1 MSETV
6 IHFGIMTPEQRKQAG
21 GKGAMLSRMFQ
32 AGYPV
37 PEGWVVLPAAFSP
50 KPGKAEPNVK
60 QPNEQS
66 PSEMRLGEPAWRQLR
81 DGLARLRAKDKDA
94 RFAVRSS
101 ALSEDS
107 AHASFAGEF
116 ETVLNAAT
124 DDEIYAAISTV
135 ARSAHSGR
143 VQAYSAVQGIDAAHR
158 MAVVVQRMVPS
169 DISGVLFTADP
180 LTGSHSRMVSNFV
193 HGLGEKLVSGES
205 DAAAFTIARPRGAY
219 EGSPNL
225 APHAKQLHRYAA
237 RLEEQF
243 GRPQDIEWAIA
254 DGKLYLLQA
263 RPITTLTVGDPDNC
277 EWNDT
282 LDGDELWVNTNIGEA
297 ICDVMTPLTWST
309 LRYLDNLT
317 TTVPGYYL
325 VSGNICGRA
334 YTNISR
340 RLSILA
346 AFGIDMNRGARMMG
360 DVLGQFPPGE
370 DIPVTPFSR
379 KKVVKEVVPRIAR
392 MVRKLLS
399 AYAGLTRYLRETPG
413 WCERMRK
420 RILQME
426 TAQQLASLGR
436 DELIPYNVKALFSL
450 LAGAGKTVLAA
461 KVKKELVELVGLED
475 ANALLSNLRG
485 EAELASLGP
494 VTGIAKVRNG
504 NMSREEYLLQYGHRG
519 PHEFELSIPHPA
531 EDEGW
536 LVAQLADTDH
546 ATDVETLL
554 SKQQAKY
561 DEAWAKFRERYPSKA
576 KRMARRIA
584 QVGEAARLRETV
596 RSEFIRV
603 LRLNRTFALR
613 GGELTDI
620 GEDVFFLYQDELPK
634 LLAGDRT
641 PLEHI
646 PPRKQTY
653 ERYQA
658 FPPFPS
664 VIRGRFDP
672 VQWAQDPNRRLDYYD
687 ARGME
692 AGESEQSPD
701 DQTLTLRGFAGAAGR
716 VEGMVRVLAQPEEGG
731 QLQAGEILVASTTN
745 VGWTPLFPKAAAI
758 VTDIGAPLSHAA
770 IVARELG
777 IPAVVGCGNA
787 TRRLATGDR
796 VLVDGGQGVVRMVKP
811 HSTPTHTTDTST
823 EADNGSI

>member
-1 MSETV
+1 MSGLV
-6 IHFGIMTPEQRKQAG
+6 VHFGSMTSEQQKQAG

-37 PEGWVVLPAAFSP
+37 PEGWVVLPSAFSP
-50 KPGKAEPNVK
+50 QSNEE
-60 QPNEQS
+60 QPH
-66 PSEMRLGEPAWRQLR
+66 EMRISDPAWRQLR
-81 DGLARLRAKDKDA
+81 DGLARLRAKDKDT

-124 DDEIYAAISTV
+124 DDEIYDAIDAV

-143 VQAYSAVQGIDAAHR
+143 VQAYSSAQGIDEAHR

-180 LTGSHSRMVSNFV
+180 LTGSHSRMVGNFV

-205 DAAAFTIARPRGAY
+205 DAAAFTIARPQGAY
-219 EGSPNL
+219 EGPADL
-225 APHAKQLHRYAA
+225 APHAKQLHRYAV

-263 RPITTLTVGDPDNC
+263 RPITTLTVGDPDSY

-309 LRYLDNLT
+309 LRHLDNMT
-317 TTVPGYYL
+317 STVPGYYL

-346 AFGIDMNRGARMMG
+346 AFGVDMNRGARMMN

-370 DIPVTPFSR
+370 KIPVTPFSR
-379 KKVVKEVVPRIAR
+379 KTVAKEVIPRMAGI
-392 MVRKLLS
+392 VRKLLS
-399 AYAGLTRYLRETPG
+399 AYAGLARFLRETPD

-420 RILQME
+420 RIIQTE
-426 TAQQLASLGR
+426 TVQQLASLGR

-450 LAGAGKTVLAA
+450 LAGAGKSVLVT

-485 EAELASLGP
+485 GAELASLGP
-494 VTGIAKVRNG
+494 VTGIAKVRHG
-504 NMSREEYLLQYGHRG
+504 TMSREEYLRHYGHRG

-536 LVAQLADTDH
+536 LDAQLADIGH
-546 ATDVETLL
+546 AQTDVEALL
-554 SKQQAKY
+554 SKQQAKF
-561 DEAWAKFRERYPSKA
+561 DEAWAKFRERYPHKARRMA
-576 KRMARRIA
+576 KRIAR
-584 QVGEAARLRETV
+584 VGEAARLRETA
-596 RSEFIRV
+596 RSEWIRV

-613 GGELTDI
+613 VGELTGI

-641 PLEHI
+641 ALKHI
-646 PPRKQTY
+646 PARKQTY
-653 ERYQA
+653 KRYQA

-664 VIRGRFDP
+664 AIRGRFDP
-672 VQWAQDPNRRLDYYD
+672 AQWAQDPNRRLDYYD
-687 ARGME
+687 AGSTVAE
-692 AGESEQSPD
+692 ESEQSPD
-701 DQTLTLRGFAGAAGR
+701 DQTITLRGFAGAAGR
-716 VEGMVRVLAQPEEGG
+716 VEGSVRVLASPEEGS
-731 QLQAGEILVASTTN
+731 QLQVGEILVASTTN

-811 HSTPTHTTDTST
+811 RT
-823 EADNGSI
+823 